1 MSDKDLIKFYAQDV
15 QKKIDEEIDKTFGDK
30 APEIRRHLSRLAED
44 DTLSLPDELKDE
56 EKLVEAYKLG
66 NLIEFRAN
74 ADGFTIVT
82 EDGSSIVVTESGD
95 TLITNTTYPDLI
107 GAELIKIGEL
117 LSVRKYEIENKAL
130 VSAVGKQGGI
140 KKNAATKIL
149 KKQVLEE
156 YKKQK
161 WLSKTYAAQA
171 IYRKLKI
178 RGVEP
183 STVLKWLYALKDES

>member
-44 DTLSLPDELKDE
+44 DSLSLPDELKDE

-66 NLIEFRAN
+66 NLIEFRAT
-74 ADGFTIVT
+74 ADGFSLVT
-82 EDGSSIVVTESGD
+82 EDGRSLVTEDGHS
-95 TLITNTTYPDLI
+95 LITETTYPDLI
-107 GAELIKIGEL
+107 GAELIKVGEL

-130 VSAVGKQGGI
+130 LSAVGKQGGI
-140 KKNAATKIL
+140 KKNAATQIL
-149 KKQVLEE
+149 KEQVLEE

-161 WLSKTYAAQA
+161 WLSKTYAAEA

-178 RGVEP
+178 SEVEP